1 MFYEIV
7 KITNDMFMTKFLPI
21 KLSELIGFFFFF
33 FLENI
38 PPQTKKL
45 YKNVWKKT
53 KKSNI
58 SFFPRQKTRLYSL
71 DENT

>member
-33 FLENI
+33 FFRKH
-38 PPQTKKL
+38 PPPNKK
-45 YKNVWKKT
+45 
-53 KKSNI
+53 I
-58 SFFPRQKTRLYSL
+58 IQKCVEK
-71 DENT
+71 DEEK

>member
-33 FLENI
+33 FRKH
-38 PPQTKKL
+38 PPPKQKNYTKMCGKRRR
-45 YKNVWKKT
+45 KV
-53 KKSNI
+53 I
-58 SFFPRQKTRLYSL
+58 SVSFQGRRPDYTH
-71 DENT
+71 

>member
-33 FLENI
+33 FLRKH
-38 PPQTKKL
+38 PPPNKK
-45 YKNVWKKT
+45 
-53 KKSNI
+53 I
-58 SFFPRQKTRLYSL
+58 IQKCVEK
-71 DENT
+71 DKEK

>member
-21 KLSELIGFFFFF
+21 KLSELIGFLFRKH
-33 FLENI
+33 

-45 YKNVWKKT
+45 YKYVWKKT

>member
-33 FLENI
+33 FFRKH
-38 PPQTKKL
+38 PPPNKK
-45 YKNVWKKT
+45 
-53 KKSNI
+53 I
-58 SFFPRQKTRLYSL
+58 IQKCVEK
-71 DENT
+71 DKEK

>member
-38 PPQTKKL
+38 PPPKQKNYTKMCGKRRR
-45 YKNVWKKT
+45 KV
-53 KKSNI
+53 I
-58 SFFPRQKTRLYSL
+58 SVSFQGRRPDYTH
-71 DENT
+71 

>member
-38 PPQTKKL
+38 PPKQKNYTKMCGKRRR
-45 YKNVWKKT
+45 KV
-53 KKSNI
+53 I
-58 SFFPRQKTRLYSL
+58 SVSFQGRRPDYTH
-71 DENT
+71 

>member
-38 PPQTKKL
+38 PPPNKK
-45 YKNVWKKT
+45 
-53 KKSNI
+53 I
-58 SFFPRQKTRLYSL
+58 IQKCVEK
-71 DENT
+71 DKEK

>member
-33 FLENI
+33 F
-38 PPQTKKL
+38 
-45 YKNVWKKT
+45 
-53 KKSNI
+53 
-58 SFFPRQKTRLYSL
+58 
-71 DENT
+71 

>member
-33 FLENI
+33 FF
-38 PPQTKKL
+38 
-45 YKNVWKKT
+45 KKT
-53 KKSNI
+53 SPPNKKI
-58 SFFPRQKTRLYSL
+58 IQKCVEK
-71 DENT
+71 DKEK